1 MEYYRCTAK
10 RPKSEDGEQRSSGA
24 RVNGSGGWR
33 GRVRGGEEMPP
44 QATVCKILAN
54 MKVRSTVDRFII

>member
-24 RVNGSGGWR
+24 RVSG
-33 GRVRGGEEMPP
+33 RGGEEEGRGGD
-44 QATVCKILAN
+44 ASA
-54 MKVRSTVDRFII
+54 VDCLQNTGRDESWITS